1 MADYTWAPQA
11 GHYLDAHGAAVP
23 ESEIRASLDAL
34 IAHGQG
40 RTAVLAQ
47 RLAEG
52 QLDLLSFRT
61 EMQLEIRQVASAS
74 AMLAHGG
81 REQMTPQ
88 VRGWLGSQVRA
99 QNDFLSVLSL
109 DWAQGKLTAPQ
120 LAARLR
126 LYPAAAGQGLYY
138 AARQRERVAAGA
150 DQERRVLGDA
160 AHCEDCPGLA
170 AQGWQPAGTL
180 PPPGQGCAC
189 QANCSC
195 HMEWR
200 TVPARVATEAA

>member
-1 MADYTWAPQA
+1 MADYTWHPTT
-11 GHYLDAHGAAVP
+11 GHYLDADGAIIP

-88 VRGWLGSQVRA
+88 IRGWLGSQVRA

-109 DWAQGKLTAPQ
+109 DWAQGKMTPAQ
-120 LAARLR
+120 LAVRLSM
-126 LYPAAAGQGLYY
+126 YPEAAGHGIYEGMRRRD
-138 AARQRERVAAGA
+138 APDRGF
-150 DQERRVLGDA
+150 DQERNQTGSGNVCDGCADA
-160 AHCEDCPGLA
+160 T
-170 AQGWQPAGTL
+170 AQGWVPIGTL
-180 PPPGQGCAC
+180 PAPGSRDCRARC
-189 QANCSC
+189 RCTLIYRA
-195 HMEWR
+195 
-200 TVPARVATEAA
+200 VPARVATEAA